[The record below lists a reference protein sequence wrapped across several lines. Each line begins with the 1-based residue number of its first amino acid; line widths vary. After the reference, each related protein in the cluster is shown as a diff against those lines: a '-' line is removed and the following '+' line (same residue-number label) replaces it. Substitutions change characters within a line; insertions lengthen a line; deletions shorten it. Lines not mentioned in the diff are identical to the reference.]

1 MDIFAI
7 LAFLGGLAFFLY
19 GMSMMGDG
27 LSRAS
32 GGKMEKI
39 LEQLTS
45 SKWKGVLLGAAV
57 TAVIQ
62 SSSATTVMVVG
73 FVNSG
78 IMKLGQAVGV
88 IMGANIGTTATSWIL
103 SLTGIE
109 GGNVFMQLLKPSSFA
124 PVLKLGQAVGVI
136 MGANIGT
143 TATSW
148 ILSLTGIEGGNV
160 FMQLLKPSS
169 FAPVLALVG
178 AAMLLFFKSEKK
190 KNVGTIM
197 VGFAI
202 LMYGMDAMSGAVK
215 PLADVPEFG
224 NALMMF
230 TNPVMGVL
238 AGTIITAVIQSSSA
252 SVGILQA
259 LCATGSVTYGLAI
272 PIIMGQNIG
281 TCITAILSA
290 IGANKNAK
298 RAAAIHLY
306 FNLIGT
312 AVFMVLFY
320 GINMV
325 VRFDFLG
332 DAIGPANVAVIHSIF
347 NVFTTAILYP
357 FSNMLVKLAKATVGK
372 EKDGEPKELE
382 GPANVAVI
390 HSIFNVFTTAILYPF
405 SNMLVKLAKAT
416 VGKEK
421 DGEPKELEVAVL
433 DQRFLERPSF
443 ACEQAMEATRQ
454 MAELSRE
461 SFSLAVSLFDEYD
474 EKKAQRVRE
483 LEDVVDKYEDHVGSY
498 LVELSSRNLSDSDSR
513 ALSMMLH
520 CLGDFE
526 RISDHSVSV
535 MTAAQ
540 ELYTKKLSFSE
551 KGQKEM
557 EIYSKAALEITN
569 IAFGAFIED
578 DLRKARHVEP
588 LEEVMDAI
596 RNQVKERHVRRLQEG
611 RCTIEMGFILSDICT
626 DYERVADHCSNI
638 AVYLLQRHD
647 NSYDQHAYADVLRH
661 GDNEEFKKE
670 CAMYR
675 EKYVLP

>member
-78 IMKLGQAVGV
+78 IM
-88 IMGANIGTTATSWIL
+88 
-103 SLTGIE
+103 
-109 GGNVFMQLLKPSSFA
+109 
-124 PVLKLGQAVGVI
+124 KLGQAVGVI

-357 FSNMLVKLAKATVGK
+357 FSNMLVKLAKATVG
-372 EKDGEPKELE
+372 
-382 GPANVAVI
+382 N
-390 HSIFNVFTTAILYPF
+390 
-405 SNMLVKLAKAT
+405 
-416 VGKEK
+416 EK